1 MTANGLSKN
10 FLPVIALSLMVATV
24 PLAVYSV
31 ARTLLT
37 NLLPMVYNI
46 SKVESQIGSM
56 GANCYIDSNLG
67 VVWTTT
73 PTPSLIKL

>member
-1 MTANGLSKN
+1 MTAHRFSKI
-10 FLPVIALSLMVATV
+10 FLPVIALSLMVVTV

-37 NLLPMVYNI
+37 NPSPMVYNI
-46 SKVESQIGSM
+46 LKERSQIGSM
-56 GANCYIDSNLG
+56 GANCYVDLKLG

-73 PTPSLIKL
+73 PPALLIKL